1 MITQFEKIGDF
12 RVQPGRGCKPTRSDI
27 VEDIATAIVEQS
39 IYNVT
44 GCSARAVS
52 RNFSVPYSTMQNI
65 LRKLVHFLPTQN
77 SLQLVVV
84 ASRQGEAIDLCID
97 ISG

>member
-1 MITQFEKIGDF
+1 MIARFGKTRNLK
-12 RVQPGRGCKPTRSDI
+12 VQPGRKRKPTRSDI